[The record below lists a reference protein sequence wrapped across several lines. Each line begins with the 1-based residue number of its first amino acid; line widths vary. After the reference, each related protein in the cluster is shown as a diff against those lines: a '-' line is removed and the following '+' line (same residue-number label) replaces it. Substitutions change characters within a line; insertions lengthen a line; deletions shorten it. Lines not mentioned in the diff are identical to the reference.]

1 VTTSS
6 EVDLPPDVPSEPSEP
21 SEDDRAPAQ
30 ESSGSKL
37 TGFAALREQRYAQPA
52 IVIIGIVLLAVAY
65 LLQAR
70 TMPEI
75 SEGASQALQGWDM
88 LHGNVLLH
96 GWSLSDVSFYTTEIP
111 QYALVELIKGLN
123 GDTVPFAAAMS
134 YFLQVVMAGFLAK
147 GLATGRQ
154 GWTRALIAVGIMLAP
169 PLGGATAL
177 LMSSPDHAGTH
188 VPLLL
193 IYLILDRVRPR
204 WWLPILITVLLTW
217 ATIADALVLVE
228 GTLPIAAVCAVRMYR
243 RRGPW
248 KAQWYD
254 LSLIV
259 GAGLSVGLA
268 RVVLK
273 LVADAGGFYVRT
285 PIAAFGTP
293 DQVAALL
300 WTKIENVLLIF
311 GADFFGKIVGGGV
324 IVAFL
329 HLICVALVLW
339 ALAAVIRKFYVEEDM
354 ILQMFTVAFVVVLGA
369 YLLGTKPDSN
379 EIVGLLPIGAVLAG
393 RALGDRTVKLG
404 LVPALAAL
412 FATFSIFLIANASHP
427 AKPNPN
433 KVVAD
438 WLQQHHYTYGLA
450 GYWNASSIT
459 AETGGVV
466 NVRPIRTYQNY
477 VLTTNFENNVDW
489 FDPNKHYA
497 NFVVWIQNHHCGNLC
512 LTQPGLNGAFGAPA
526 HTYFVGN
533 YIVFTYNKNLL
544 HKVPYLSFCG
554 TAWPWVAKG
563 APTTNLACNAHA

>member
-6 EVDLPPDVPSEPSEP
+6 EVDLPPD
-21 SEDDRAPAQ
+21 APAEAEPAPAE

-37 TGFAALREQRYAQPA
+37 TGLAALREQKYAQPA
-52 IVIIGIVLLAVAY
+52 IVAIGCLLLAVAY

-88 LHGNVLLH
+88 LHGNILLH
-96 GWSLSDVSFYTTEIP
+96 GWSLSDVSFYTTEVP
-111 QYALVELIKGLN
+111 QYALVEFLKGLN
-123 GDTVPFAAAMS
+123 GDTVPLAAAMS

-147 GLATGRQ
+147 GRATGRE
-154 GWTRALIAVGIMLAP
+154 GWTRGLIAVGIMLAP
-169 PLGGATAL
+169 PLGPATAL
-177 LMSSPDHAGTH
+177 LMSSPDHTGTH

-228 GTLPIAAVCAVRMYR
+228 GTLPIAAVCAIRMYR

-248 KAQWYD
+248 AGQWYD
-254 LSLIV
+254 LSLII
-259 GAGLSVGLA
+259 GAGLSVGFA
-268 RVVLK
+268 RIALR
-273 LVADAGGFYVRT
+273 LVSEAGGFYVRT

-293 DQVAALL
+293 DQVSALL
-300 WTKIENVLLIF
+300 WTKLENVLLIF
-311 GADFFGKIVGGGV
+311 GADFFGLVVGGGA
-324 IVAFL
+324 INAFL
-329 HLICVALVLW
+329 HLIAVALVVW
-339 ALAAVIRKFYVEEDM
+339 ALAAVIRRFYIEEDM
-354 ILQMFTVAFVVVLGA
+354 ILQMLTIAFAVVLGA

-379 EIVGLLPIGAVLAG
+379 EIVGLLPIGAVVAG
-393 RALGDRTVKLG
+393 RALGGKVIKLG
-404 LVPALAAL
+404 LTPALVVL
-412 FATFSIFLIANASHP
+412 GVVFAGFLISNASHP

-433 KVVAD
+433 HVVAV
-438 WLQQHHYTYGLA
+438 WLQQHHLTYGLA

-459 AETGGVV
+459 AETGGAV

-477 VLTTNFENNVDW
+477 VLTTNFENNKEW
-489 FDPNKHYA
+489 FDPTKHKA

-512 LTQPGLNGAFGAPA
+512 LTKEGLDGAFGPPA
-526 HTYFVGN
+526 HTYYVDN
-533 YIVFTYNKNLL
+533 YIVFVYNKNLL
-544 HKVPYLSFCG
+544 PHVPYLSFCG

>member
-1 VTTSS
+1 MTTSS
-6 EVDLPPDVPSEPSEP
+6 EVDLPPD
-21 SEDDRAPAQ
+21 APADA
-30 ESSGSKL
+30 EPAPAKPSSGSR
-37 TGFAALREQRYAQPA
+37 FAGLAGLREQRFAQPA
-52 IVIIGIVLLAVAY
+52 IVAIGILLLAVAY

-70 TMPEI
+70 TMPQI
-75 SEGASQALQGWDM
+75 SEGSSQALQGWDM

-111 QYALVELIKGLN
+111 QYALVEAIKGLN
-123 GDTVPFAAAMS
+123 GFTVPLAAAIS

-147 GLATGRQ
+147 GRATGRE

-169 PLGGATAL
+169 PLGPATAL
-177 LMSSPDHAGTH
+177 LMASPDHAGTH

-204 WWLPILITVLLTW
+204 WWLPILITILLAW

-248 KAQWYD
+248 RAQLYD
-254 LSLIV
+254 LSLVV
-259 GAGLSVGLA
+259 GAGLSVELA

-273 LVADAGGFYVRT
+273 LVEHAGGFYVRT

-300 WTKIENVLLIF
+300 WTKIENILLIF
-311 GADFFGKIVGGGV
+311 GADFFGKIVNGNV

-329 HLICVALVLW
+329 HLIAVAMVVW
-339 ALAAVIRKFYVEEDM
+339 ALAAVIRRFYVEEDQ
-354 ILQMFTVAFVVVLGA
+354 ILQMLTLAFVVVFGA

-379 EIVGLLPIGAVLAG
+379 EIVGLLPIGAVVAG
-393 RALGDRTVKLG
+393 RALGGRVIKLR
-404 LVPALAAL
+404 LVPVLAAL
-412 FATFSIFLIANASHP
+412 FATFSIFLIGNASAPAHP
-427 AKPNPN
+427 NANN
-433 KVVAD
+433 EVAV
-438 WLQQHHYTYGLA
+438 WLQQHHYTYGLG

-459 AETGGVV
+459 AETGGKV

-477 VLTTNFENNVDW
+477 VLTTNFENNVTW
-489 FDPNKHYA
+489 FDPTKHYA

-512 LTQPGLNGAFGAPA
+512 LTKEGLDGAFGPPK
-526 HTYFVGN
+526 HTYYVGN
-533 YIVFTYNKNLL
+533 YIVFKYDHNLL
-544 HKVPYLSFCG
+544 PQVPYLSFCG

>member
-6 EVDLPPDVPSEPSEP
+6 EVDLPPDAPAEAEP
-21 SEDDRAPAQ
+21 APAQ

-37 TGFAALREQRYAQPA
+37 TGLAALREQRFAQPA
-52 IVIIGIVLLAVAY
+52 IVTIGIVLLAVCY

-88 LHGNVLLH
+88 LHGNLLLH

-111 QYALVELIKGLN
+111 QYALVELLKGLN
-123 GDTVPFAAAMS
+123 GDTVPIAAAMS
-134 YFLQVVMAGFLAK
+134 YFLQVVLAGFLAK
-147 GLATGRQ
+147 GRATGRE

-228 GTLPIAAVCAVRMYR
+228 GTLPIAAICAVRMYR

-248 KAQWYD
+248 AAQWYD

-259 GAGLSVGLA
+259 GAGLSVGFA
-268 RVVLK
+268 RIALK
-273 LVADAGGFYVRT
+273 LVAHAGGFYVRT

-311 GADFFGKIVGGGV
+311 GADFFGQIVGGGV
-324 IVAFL
+324 VITFL
-329 HLICVALVLW
+329 HLIAVGVVLW
-339 ALAAVIRKFYVEEDM
+339 ALASVIRRFYVEEDM
-354 ILQMFTVAFVVVLGA
+354 ILQMFALAFIVVLAA

-393 RALGDRTVKLG
+393 RALGGKVIKAG
-404 LVPALAAL
+404 LVPALAVL
-412 FATFSIFLIANASHP
+412 FAIFSVVLITNASHP

-433 KVVAD
+433 KVVAV
-438 WLQQHHYTYGLA
+438 WLQQHHLTYGLA

-459 AETGGVV
+459 AETGGDVS
-466 NVRPIRTYQNY
+466 VRPIRTYQNY
-477 VLTTNFENNVDW
+477 VLTTNFENNVTW
-489 FDPNKHYA
+489 FDPTKHYA

-512 LTQPGLNGAFGAPA
+512 LTNQGLTGSFGKPA
-526 HTYFVGN
+526 HTYYVGN

-544 HKVPYLSFCG
+544 HHVPYLSFCG

>member
-6 EVDLPPDVPSEPSEP
+6 EVDLPPDVPSDAE
-21 SEDDRAPAQ
+21 RAPAR

-37 TGFAALREQRYAQPA
+37 TGLAALREQRFAQPA
-52 IVIIGIVLLAVAY
+52 IVAIGMLLLAVAY

-70 TMPEI
+70 TMPQI
-75 SEGASQALQGWDM
+75 SEGSSQALQGWDM
-88 LHGNVLLH
+88 LHGNVLLR
-96 GWSLSDVSFYTTEIP
+96 GWSLSDVSFYTTEVP
-111 QYALVELIKGLN
+111 QYALVELVKGLN
-123 GDTVPFAAAMS
+123 GFTVPLAAAIS

-147 GLATGRQ
+147 GRATGRE

-169 PLGGATAL
+169 PLGGATGL
-177 LMSSPDHAGTH
+177 LMASPDHAGTH

-248 KAQWYD
+248 AAQWYD

-259 GAGLSVGLA
+259 GAGLSVGFA
-268 RVVLK
+268 RVALR
-273 LVADAGGFYVRT
+273 LVEQAGGFYVRT

-311 GADFFGKIVGGGV
+311 GADFFGKIVGGSV
-324 IVAFL
+324 IAAFL
-329 HLICVALVLW
+329 HLIAVAMVVW
-339 ALAAVIRKFYVEEDM
+339 ALAAVIRRFYVEEDQ
-354 ILQMFTVAFVVVLGA
+354 ILQMLTVAFVVVFGA

-379 EIVGLLPIGAVLAG
+379 EIVGLLPIGAVVAG
-393 RALGDRTVKLG
+393 RALGGRVIKLG
-404 LVPALAAL
+404 LTPALGVL
-412 FATFSIFLIANASHP
+412 LATFSIFLIGNASAPAHP
-427 AKPNPN
+427 NANN
-433 KVVAD
+433 EVAV
-438 WLQQHHYTYGLA
+438 WLQQHNLTYGLG

-459 AETGGVV
+459 AETGGKVT
-466 NVRPIRTYQNY
+466 VRPIRTYQNY
-477 VLTTNFENNVDW
+477 VLTTNFENNVTW
-489 FDPNKHYA
+489 FDPTKHKA
-497 NFVVWIQNHHCGNLC
+497 NFVVWIQNHRCGNLC
-512 LTQPGLNGAFGAPA
+512 LTKEGLDGAFGPPA
-526 HTYFVGN
+526 HTYYVGD
-533 YIVFTYNKNLL
+533 YIVFTYDHNLL
-544 HKVPYLSFCG
+544 PQVPYLSFCG

-563 APTTNLACNAHA
+563 VPTTNLGCNAHA